1 MAVVFDDEDESGSTT
16 TVTEVKPDSTDGNAS
31 FYTLQGVKVSRPVK
45 GVYIHN
51 GKKFIK

>member
-1 MAVVFDDEDESGSTT
+1 MAIVFDDEDDGGSTT
-16 TVTEVKPDSTDGNAS
+16 NITEVKPNSKDGNAS
-31 FYTLQGVKVSRPVK
+31 FYTLQGVKVSCPVK